1 MKAPTEKQE
10 NCRYSFLYQGENM
23 DQVYCKL
30 KNDKETHYVTQ
41 NNAKIVSSSNIGISS
56 ILLQLTELRLSQL
69 KVEELV

>member
-30 KNDKETHYVTQ
+30 KNDKETHYVTPEQ
-41 NNAKIVSSSNIGISS
+41 
-56 ILLQLTELRLSQL
+56 
-69 KVEELV
+69 